1 MDKDFSLEKKN
12 FIETYNLARPIMT
25 ILGDQVRQEILLA
38 LIEVGGWRNYYYID
52 FDDTTVKP
60 VILFCQQ
67 VEPMLKRCSKESE
80 KRL

>member
-38 LIEVGGWRNYYYID
+38 LIESGGWEE
-52 FDDTTVKP
+52 FELVKYRKKVMFRVP
-60 VILFCQQ
+60 RYRIIL
-67 VEPMLKRCSKESE
+67 KYS
-80 KRL
+80 